1 MQDQLKM
8 EQTIDDLTDENL
20 KFRSKPGPTVYVGG
34 IILPYHFKKMELDA
48 SNIYYWPET
57 WFPTLKDKIVKGPG
71 NTE

>member
-34 IILPYHFKKMELDA
+34 IILPYHF
-48 SNIYYWPET
+48 PEYS
-57 WFPTLKDKIVKGPG
+57 P
-71 NTE
+71 N